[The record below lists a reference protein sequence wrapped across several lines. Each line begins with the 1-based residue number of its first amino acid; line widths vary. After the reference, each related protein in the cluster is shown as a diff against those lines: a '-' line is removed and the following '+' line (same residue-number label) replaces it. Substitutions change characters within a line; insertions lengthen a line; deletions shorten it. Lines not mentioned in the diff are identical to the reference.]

1 MPIKVTH
8 SNEPIK
14 VETLCV
20 TIYSQPGLG
29 KTSLAFTASRPLLL
43 DFDKGAHR
51 AVDRKD
57 TVQVSDW
64 RDVAAISA
72 ADVAGYDTIIIDT
85 VGKALD
91 TLAQDIIRSNSKLSH
106 GGALSQQGW
115 GQLGVRFSAFLKM
128 LRGFGKDVVLIAH
141 MDEQKDGDVIKERLK
156 ISGGSKDLVLTDSD
170 VIARISIINKQR
182 YLIFSPTESAFGKD
196 PAGIVEMPI
205 PAADAAEYATCLSA
219 IVATIKEKLNSLSE
233 DQVAHKAEVEWFAS
247 HLPTVTD
254 AEGINVL
261 LTRAKAAGRD
271 VALMVAGRADALGL
285 SFDKELGRYVELRKS
300 SAQLKK
306 GGEWE
311 RVSGEIAN
319 AMNDVFTF
327 GQFHELKDSYF
338 AEAKKNGWNP
348 AFLAQLDELFL
359 SYETDLQK
367 RIDAENGEDET
378 VSEIKKQFP
387 NSKTVNERITD
398 VSGRE
403 LETAE
408 AF

>member
-1 MPIKVTH
+1 M
-8 SNEPIK
+8 
-14 VETLCV
+14 
-20 TIYSQPGLG
+20 
-29 KTSLAFTASRPLLL
+29 
-43 DFDKGAHR
+43 
-51 AVDRKD
+51 
-57 TVQVSDW
+57 
-64 RDVAAISA
+64 
-72 ADVAGYDTIIIDT
+72 
-85 VGKALD
+85 
-91 TLAQDIIRSNSKLSH
+91 
-106 GGALSQQGW
+106 
-115 GQLGVRFSAFLKM
+115 
-128 LRGFGKDVVLIAH
+128 
-141 MDEQKDGDVIKERLK
+141 
-156 ISGGSKDLVLTDSD
+156 
-170 VIARISIINKQR
+170 
-182 YLIFSPTESAFGKD
+182 
-196 PAGIVEMPI
+196 
-205 PAADAAEYATCLSA
+205 
-219 IVATIKEKLNSLSE
+219 
-233 DQVAHKAEVEWFAS
+233 
-247 HLPTVTD
+247 TD

-271 VALMVAGRADALGL
+271 VSLMVAGRADALGL